1 MAVSSFGELPPWVGA
16 PVAGGAVLLLA
27 AANGGY
33 FSYIWPFAAV
43 AFLSTG
49 LLLVAMFD
57 APPPPRAAVWFGFA
71 IAALTAWTALTAAWS
86 ASPGKS
92 LIEAERTLVYLCA
105 VVAFVAG
112 RKGLVIGTIG
122 GATIV
127 AAWALVARV
136 TVSQPI
142 DPTEGKLLIGP
153 VGYAN
158 ALGAL
163 AAMGATG
170 AVIAA
175 VHSRGAMRIALTA
188 CLIPLGPA
196 LVLTNSRGAWLA
208 CAVGLAVGL
217 LVTYRRRAEAVAV
230 LAAAAV
236 ALALL
241 LSVHM
246 SLLGSRDAY
255 WSVARTTAGAQLVT
269 GSGAGTFAA
278 VYAAKAPHGP
288 PAQDAH
294 SLYLETLA
302 ELGLIGLA
310 LLLACL
316 MLPLVVGRCATHSA
330 AAIGMYVVF
339 VLHAGLDWDWEMPV
353 VVVAGL
359 AAAAHLLTSSRPRG
373 TDQEVG
379 V

>member
-1 MAVSSFGELPPWVGA
+1 
-16 PVAGGAVLLLA
+16 
-27 AANGGY
+27 
-33 FSYIWPFAAV
+33 
-43 AFLSTG
+43 
-49 LLLVAMFD
+49 MFD
-57 APPPPRAAVWFGFA
+57 TTAPPRAAVWFGCA
-71 IAALTAWTALTAAWS
+71 IAAITAWTALTAVWS
-86 ASPGKS
+86 GSPGNS
-92 LIEAERTLVYLCA
+92 LDEAERTLMYLCA
-105 VVAFVAG
+105 VVAFVAA
-112 RKGLVIGTIG
+112 RNGLVVGTIS

-153 VGYAN
+153 IGYAN

-175 VHSRGAMRIALTA
+175 VHSRGSMRIALAA
-188 CLIPLGPA
+188 CLIPLGLA
-196 LVLTNSRGAWLA
+196 LALTNSRGAWLA
-208 CAVGLAVGL
+208 CTAGLAVGL
-217 LVTYRRRAEAVAV
+217 LVAYRRRAEAVAV

-241 LSVHM
+241 LSIHM

-255 WSVARTTAGAQLVT
+255 WGVARATAGAHLVT

-278 VYAAKAPHGP
+278 LYAARAPHGP

-294 SLYLETLA
+294 SLYLETLD
-302 ELGLIGLA
+302 ELGLVGLA
-310 LLLACL
+310 LVLACL
-316 MLPLVVGRCATHSA
+316 VLPLAVGLCTERSA
-330 AAIGMYVVF
+330 PAIGIYVVF

-353 VVVAGL
+353 VAVAGL
-359 AAAAHLLTSSRPRG
+359 AAATHLLTSSRPRG
-373 TDQEVG
+373 ARRPRG
-379 V
+379 